1 MSTPPLPPLSPPSP
15 VRPSPAAP
23 GGAAAVECSEAKPR
37 WRDLLRHG
45 LTVAAVNLVVGLVL
59 GFVAGG
65 AYFKQIVFSE
75 CIGLS
80 CWLCID
86 FGRFLLKP
94 DTETG
99 WPLGWRLVLL
109 ITGGT
114 MAGFIVGHAIGELIF
129 GGSPFDTYLMG
140 RRSLARDVA
149 ITATIGALISG
160 FYYHRGKTQWQQAQ
174 LARAE
179 QDATLARLDMLRSQL
194 EPHMLFN
201 TLANLRVLIGVDPP
215 AAQAMLDRLI
225 AFLRASLNG
234 SRTTQHAL
242 SAEFARLADYLALMA
257 IRMGPRL
264 ETRFELPDE
273 LRDVPVP
280 AMLLQPLVENAIRH
294 GLEPKV
300 GAGQLVVSARRD
312 GDRLL
317 LEVRDTGVGF
327 NGGAPS
333 PGGGFGTAHVRER
346 LAALHGAAASFT
358 LAAAPDDAGGT
369 LATVSL
375 PLNP

>member
-1 MSTPPLPPLSPPSP
+1 MPTPELINASPPLAGAT
-15 VRPSPAAP
+15 PADCP
-23 GGAAAVECSEAKPR
+23 ESKPH
-37 WRDLLRHG
+37 WRDLARHG

-65 AYFKQIVFSE
+65 HYLKQIVFSE

-94 DTETG
+94 DPETG

-140 RRSLARDVA
+140 RRSLARDIA

-160 FYYHRGKTQWQQAQ
+160 FYYHRGKTKWQQAR

-179 QDATLARLDMLRSQL
+179 QDATLARLDLLRSQL

-201 TLANLRVLIGVDPP
+201 TLANLRVLIGIDPP

-242 SAEFARLADYLALMA
+242 SAEFDRLADYLALMA

-264 ETRFELPDE
+264 ETQFELPDE

-300 GAGQLVVSARRD
+300 GSGRLIVAARRD

-317 LEVRDTGVGF
+317 LTVRDTGVGLD
-327 NGGAPS
+327 GGPPS
-333 PGGGFGTAHVRER
+333 SGGGFGTAHVRER
-346 LAALHGAAASFT
+346 LAALHGGDATFT
-358 LAAAPDDAGGT
+358 LAAAPDDHGGT

-375 PLNP
+375 PLTP